1 MGALHDSNLNCKMFD
16 ILSSFAL
23 VVNRAKS
30 VKLLDHEAVK
40 AG

>member
-1 MGALHDSNLNCKMFD
+1 MFD

-40 AG
+40 AV